1 MSPSTTNTRRT
12 ESPPLELLRDG
23 PGDAAWTLVLTHG
36 AGLAMDAPF
45 MTGIAERVAAA
56 GIEVVRFEFPYMR
69 VQRATG
75 RKRAP
80 NAPRILLEAWWEVI
94 AALGDPSRLV
104 IGGKSMGGRVASM
117 VADEAGVGGLVVLGY
132 PFHPLGKPERLR
144 TDHLAALRTPTLIC
158 QGERD
163 RFATRDEVDSY
174 DLSAAIALHWVP
186 DGDHSF
192 VPRKRS
198 GHTLDANLD
207 GAAEAVVRFIEGLP
221 SG

>member
-1 MSPSTTNTRRT
+1 MTTHTNPGT
-12 ESPPLELLRDG
+12 PALELLRDG
-23 PGDAAWTLVLTHG
+23 PPGAPRTLVLAHG

-45 MTGIAERVAAA
+45 MAGMAGRVAAA
-56 GIEVVRFEFPYMR
+56 GVEVVRFDFPYMR

-80 NAPRILLEAWWEVI
+80 NAPRILIETWREVI

-104 IGGKSMGGRVASM
+104 IGGKSMGGRVASA
-117 VADEAGVGGLVVLGY
+117 VADEASVAGLVVLGY
-132 PFHPLGKPERLR
+132 PFQPPGSASGPR
-144 TDHLAALRTPTLIC
+144 TGHLAELRTPMLIC

-163 RFATRDEVDSY
+163 RFGGREEVAGY
-174 DLSAAIALHWVP
+174 DLAPGIGFHWVP

-192 VPRKRS
+192 VPRKSS
-198 GHTLDANLD
+198 GHTIEANLD
-207 GAAEAVVRFIEGLP
+207 GAADAVVRFIEGLP

>member
-1 MSPSTTNTRRT
+1 MTPSTDT
-12 ESPPLELLRDG
+12 PPLELLRDG
-23 PGDAAWTLVLTHG
+23 PSDAARTLVLAHG

-45 MTGIAERVAAA
+45 MTAIAERVAAE
-56 GIEVVRFEFPYMR
+56 GIEVVRFDFPYMR

-75 RKRAP
+75 RRRAP
-80 NAPRILLEAWWEVI
+80 NAPRILLETWWEVI
-94 AALGDPSRLV
+94 AALGDPPRLV
-104 IGGKSMGGRVASM
+104 IGGKSMGGRVASA
-117 VADEAGVGGLVVLGY
+117 VADDAGVGGLVVLGY
-132 PFHPLGKPERLR
+132 PFDPPGGKSGPR
-144 TDHLAALRTPTLIC
+144 TGHLADLRTPMLVC

-163 RFATRDEVDSY
+163 RFGGREAIAGY
-174 DLSAAIALHWVP
+174 DLAPTIDFHWVP

-207 GAAEAVVRFIEGLP
+207 DAADAVVRFIKGLP

>member
-1 MSPSTTNTRRT
+1 MSASTKPDT
-12 ESPPLELLRDG
+12 PPLELLRDG
-23 PGDAAWTLVLTHG
+23 PSDASHALVLAHG

-56 GIEVVRFEFPYMR
+56 GIEVVRFDFPYMR

-80 NAPRILLEAWWEVI
+80 NAPRILLETWWEVI

-104 IGGKSMGGRVASM
+104 IGGKSMGGRVATA
-117 VADEAGVGGLVVLGY
+117 VADEASVAGLVVLGY
-132 PFHPLGKPERLR
+132 PFEPPRSSAGPR
-144 TDHLAALRTPTLIC
+144 TGHLAELRTPMLIC

-163 RFATRDEVDSY
+163 RFGGREEVAGY
-174 DLSAAIALHWVP
+174 DLAPTIEFHWVP

-198 GHTLDANLD
+198 GLTLDENLD
-207 GAAEAVVRFIEGLP
+207 GAADAVVRFIEGLR

>member
-1 MSPSTTNTRRT
+1 MTPSTDV
-12 ESPPLELLRDG
+12 PPLELLRDG
-23 PGDAAWTLVLTHG
+23 PPDAAWTLVLAHG

-45 MTGIAERVAAA
+45 MTGIAERVGAE
-56 GIEVVRFEFPYMR
+56 GIEVVRFDFPYMR

-75 RKRAP
+75 RRRAP
-80 NAPRILLEAWWEVI
+80 NAPRVLLEAWWEVI

-104 IGGKSMGGRVASM
+104 IGGKSMGGRVATH

-132 PFHPLGKPERLR
+132 PFEPPRSSSGPR
-144 TDHLAALRTPTLIC
+144 TDHLGELRTPMLIC

-163 RFATRDEVDSY
+163 RFGGREEVAGY
-174 DLSAAIALHWVP
+174 DLAPTIEFHWVP

-192 VPRKRS
+192 VPRRAS
-198 GHTLDANLD
+198 GHTLDENLD
-207 GAAEAVVRFIEGLP
+207 GAADAIARFIEGLR